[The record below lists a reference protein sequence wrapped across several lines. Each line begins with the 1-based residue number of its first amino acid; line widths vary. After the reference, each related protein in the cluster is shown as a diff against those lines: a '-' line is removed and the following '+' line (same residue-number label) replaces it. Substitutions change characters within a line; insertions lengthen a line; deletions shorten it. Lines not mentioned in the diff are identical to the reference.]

1 MIYVSVSG
9 NVATVI
15 IDGASGTGK
24 VIQGEYQPDSHI
36 TPDEYIHIGDRT
48 YSVSINDWYN
58 GGDPDAEDDVCR
70 EVLLTEWEDWATSP
84 YANMLLSVTT
94 PLPPAGKI

>member
-9 NVATVI
+9 NVATVT

-24 VIQGEYQPDSHI
+24 GIQGEYQPDSHI
-36 TPDEYIHIGDRT
+36 TTDEYIHIGGRT
-48 YSVSINDWYN
+48 FSVSIADWYS
-58 GGDPDAEDDVCR
+58 GGDPDADDVCR
-70 EVLLTEWEDWATSP
+70 EIILTEWEDWPTSP
-84 YANMLLSVTT
+84 YAHTVLSVTT